1 MIPPTPESPQEGT
14 NVIPGHR
21 RDSEPCLAVHE
32 VLSLVGDKWS
42 VLVVIHLQQGPLRF
56 TALKR
61 AVEGVSQR
69 MLTLTLKRLERD
81 GLVVRTLYPEI
92 PPRVEYRLSELGGS
106 LLEPVLALAAW
117 AEKNRQALMRAREQ
131 YEQR

>member
-1 MIPPTPESPQEGT
+1 MVPS
-14 NVIPGHR
+14 HK

-42 VLVVIHLQQGPLRF
+42 VLVVIHLEQGPLRF

-69 MLTLTLKRLERD
+69 MLTITLKRLERD

-92 PPRVEYRLSELGGS
+92 PPRVEYQLSELGRS

-117 AEKNRQALMRAREQ
+117 AEENRHALMRARER
-131 YEQR
+131 YEER